1 MIVLNTANRSLQYL
15 LGGAVAANQLPFVV
29 QYVNVTREGVTHN
42 NSANGIS
49 NSGTAVTVLGAP
61 SAGEKRV
68 IQSFSVYNADTAS
81 ATVTVRLNDNGT
93 LRNIVVVTLSA
104 SDHLIYTNAA
114 GWFVLT
120 SAGFIKSTST
130 AVNLDDLGDV
140 SITSP
145 AAGAVLTYNGTNWVD
160 GQVDLD
166 DADAVTGTL
175 AIANGGT
182 NSATAAAARTALGA
196 EITLGTEVAST
207 SGTAIDFTGIPAG
220 TRRITVMFI
229 GVSTNNTSN
238 YLIQIGDAGGIEAT
252 GYTSSAD
259 QVGGTAV
266 TSTAGFI
273 VTTGVGAGSAQDGH
287 ITLNLEDSTG
297 FTWTSGG
304 NLKRDSTLQMSGGS
318 KSLSAELTQIRI
330 TTVTPDTFDL
340 GAINI
345 SYES

>member
-15 LGGAVAANQLPFVV
+15 LGGAVTANQLPFVV
-29 QYVNVTREGVTHN
+29 QYVNVTSEGVTHN

-140 SITSP
+140 VITSP
-145 AAGAVLTYNGTNWVD
+145 ATGAVLIYNGTNWVD
-160 GQVDLD
+160 GQIDLD

-182 NSATAAAARTALGA
+182 GRASHTAYAVICGGTKTTAAQQSIAGVGTATQVLTSNVAGLLPTFQAASTTPADGSVTQAKLSTTTGEVSTAVATHLTLPGGTYGFYPQTKVA
-196 EITLGTEVAST
+196 DGTSVEARITLAITST
-207 SGTAIDFTGIPAG
+207 SYV
-220 TRRITVMFI
+220 TRI
-229 GVSTNNTSN
+229 
-238 YLIQIGDAGGIEAT
+238 YLDPG
-252 GYTSSAD
+252 TSSLM
-259 QVGGTAV
+259 
-266 TSTAGFI
+266 
-273 VTTGVGAGSAQDGH
+273 SAQQRYVQASPPYNLGDG
-287 ITLNLEDSTG
+287 DV
-297 FTWTSGG
+297 
-304 NLKRDSTLQMSGGS
+304 
-318 KSLSAELTQIRI
+318 SLF
-330 TTVTPDTFDL
+330 VF
-340 GAINI
+340 
-345 SYES
+345 